1 MTLIMLI
8 CLAGSPDQC
17 RTEQVPTEAVMP
29 MQCAMAAQEWAVQH
43 PRWRLVKAHCGRR
56 VVEI

>member
-8 CLAGSPDQC
+8 CLAGAPDQC

-29 MQCAMAAQEWAVQH
+29 MQCAMAAQEWAAEH
-43 PRWRLVKAHCGRR
+43 PRYVLAKFRCGRR

>member
-8 CLAGSPDQC
+8 CLATSPSQC
-17 RTEQVPTEAVMP
+17 RTEQITTTARLP
-29 MQCAMAAQEWAVQH
+29 MQCAMAAQEWAAEH
-43 PRWRLVKAHCGRR
+43 PRYVLSKWRCGRR

>member
-8 CLAGSPDQC
+8 CLAGSVGVC
-17 RTEQVPTEAVMP
+17 RTEQVPTEAQLP
-29 MQCAMAAQEWAVQH
+29 MQCAMAAQEWATEH
-43 PRWRLVKAHCGRR
+43 PRYVLRQWRCGRR